1 MKFTLELNFDVPQ
14 VDSKAIA
21 DVCAGI
27 NMEHIGAYAEVDGMH
42 GKGAVLV
49 GMNLVK
55 IGGSYFDIV
64 PAGQTWIL
72 NHVEWKESYVCASTR
87 PIEIT
92 GLLNGDIV
100 LFKDKEDAVEWL
112 STMKDRILKDLWVN
126 DSQGKSE
133 CAFFY
138 KLNA

>member
-21 DVCAGI
+21 DVCASL
-27 NMEHIGAYAEVDGMH
+27 NMEHTGAYAEVDGLY
-42 GKGAVLV
+42 GKGAVVV
-49 GMNLVK
+49 GKNLVK
-55 IGGSYFDIV
+55 IADCYFEIV

-72 NHVEWKESYVCASTR
+72 NHVEWKENYVRASTR
-87 PIEIT
+87 PIEIS
-92 GLLNGDIV
+92 GLVNGDIV
-100 LFKDKEDAVEWL
+100 LFKEKEDAIEWL